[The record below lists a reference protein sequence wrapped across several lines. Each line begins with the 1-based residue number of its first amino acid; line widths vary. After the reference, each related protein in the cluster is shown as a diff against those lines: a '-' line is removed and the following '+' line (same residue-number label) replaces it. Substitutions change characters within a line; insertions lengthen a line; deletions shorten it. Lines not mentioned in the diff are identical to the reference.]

1 MYLRLCHILFMNL
14 FECDFTITM
23 NLVRQRDEG
32 NNKKKKMKYHWE
44 ADKHGLNRK
53 FTTHFEWWTDYSFKC
68 LISIDWKMKSRHK
81 TLLLP
86 YISSRWKKKWEAR
99 KKSSIVK
106 EKRHWWIGVIPW
118 FCVFWELRRGFFF
131 LLFFSLFIFSVTVD
145 WPHQIA
151 WHTSKAALYIIPP
164 N

>member
-1 MYLRLCHILFMNL
+1 MYKCICVSVIFCLWIYLNVILRLRWIWWDNAMKA
-14 FECDFTITM
+14 IT
-23 NLVRQRDEG
+23 
-32 NNKKKKMKYHWE
+32 KKKMKYHWE

-106 EKRHWWIGVIPW
+106 EKRHWWIGVVRW
-118 FCVFWELRRGFFF
+118 FCVFWKLRRGFFF
-131 LLFFSLFIFSVTVD
+131 FSS
-145 WPHQIA
+145 HC
-151 WHTSKAALYIIPP
+151 LYFP
-164 N
+164 